1 MISIRRTLVTKII
14 LLIVLSFFA
23 FLVVMPFVLMITG
36 SLKTVSEINASSFS
50 VFPKVP
56 QFSNY
61 IKAFQR
67 RLWGRWFLNS
77 VYVTLTT
84 TLVSLLVN
92 SMAGY
97 AFARLD
103 FNGRKILFYTILL
116 ALMVPEQ
123 LTILPRFIVL
133 RSLPLAGG
141 NNLLGQGGS
150 GLVNSYAGLMVPL
163 FAGAFGIFL
172 CRQFFLNFPRSLD
185 DAAEIDGCGA
195 ARIFLQIYVPNSQA
209 LLMSLGILKA
219 TFAWNDYMW
228 PLTIVQSERMMTV
241 QLGLALFRDE
251 TISWETL
258 LAATTVVMAPLI
270 ALSLVTQKRV
280 VGGLVTTGMKE

>member
-1 MISIRRTLVTKII
+1 MAVISRIVVTKIF

-23 FLVVMPFVLMITG
+23 FLVVMPFVLMVAG
-36 SLKTVSEINASSFS
+36 SLKTVAEINASSFS

-61 IKAFQR
+61 IEAFQR

-84 TLVSLLVN
+84 TLVSVLVN

-133 RSLPLAGG
+133 RSFPLAGG
-141 NNLLGQGGS
+141 NNILGQGGS
-150 GLVNSYAGLMVPL
+150 GFVNSYAGLMVPL

-172 CRQFFLNFPRSLD
+172 CRQFYLNFPRSLD

-195 ARIFLQIYVPNSQA
+195 ARIFFWIYIPNSQA

-228 PLTIVQSERMMTV
+228 PLTIVQSEKMMTV

-270 ALSLVTQKRV
+270 VLFFVTQKRV

>member
-1 MISIRRTLVTKII
+1 VLVTGRTIVTKTI
-14 LLIVLSFFA
+14 LLTILSFFA

-36 SLKTVSEINASSFS
+36 SLKTVAEINASSFS

-61 IKAFQR
+61 IEAFQR

-77 VYVTLTT
+77 VYVTMLT
-84 TLVSLLVN
+84 TLVSLTVN

-103 FNGRKILFYTILL
+103 FVARKILFYTVLL

-123 LTILPRFIVL
+123 LTILPRFIIL
-133 RSLPLAGG
+133 RSFPLAGG
-141 NNLLGQGGS
+141 NDIFGQGGS
-150 GLVNSYAGLMVPL
+150 GYVNSYEGLMLPL

-172 CRQFFLNFPRSLD
+172 CRQFFLNFPKSLD
-185 DAAEIDGCGA
+185 DAAEIDGYGA
-195 ARIFLQIYVPNSQA
+195 LRTFWQIYIPNSQA

-228 PLTIVQSERMMTV
+228 PLTIVQSEKMMTV

-270 ALSLVTQKRV
+270 VLFFATQSRI
-280 VGGLVTTGMKE
+280 VGGLVTTGIKE

>member
-1 MISIRRTLVTKII
+1 MIVIRRTVVTKII

-36 SLKTVSEINASSFS
+36 SLKTVAEINASSFS

-67 RLWGRWFLNS
+67 HLWARWFLNS

-103 FNGRKILFYTILL
+103 FNGRKVLFYTILL

-141 NNLLGQGGS
+141 NDILGQGGS

-172 CRQFFLNFPRSLD
+172 CRQFFLNFPKSLD

-195 ARIFLQIYVPNSQA
+195 ARIFLQIYIPNSQA

-270 ALSLVTQKRV
+270 ALFLVTQKRV

>member
-1 MISIRRTLVTKII
+1 
-14 LLIVLSFFA
+14 
-23 FLVVMPFVLMITG
+23 MITG
-36 SLKTVSEINASSFS
+36 SLKTVAEINASSFS

-61 IKAFQR
+61 IEAFQR

-77 VYVTLTT
+77 VYVTMLT
-84 TLVSLLVN
+84 TLVSLAVN

-103 FNGRKILFYTILL
+103 FIARKILFYTVLL

-123 LTILPRFIVL
+123 LTILPRFIIL
-133 RSLPLAGG
+133 RSFPLAGG
-141 NNLLGQGGS
+141 NDIFGQGGS
-150 GLVNSYAGLMVPL
+150 GYVNSYEGLMLPL

-172 CRQFFLNFPRSLD
+172 CRQFFLNFPKSLD
-185 DAAEIDGCGA
+185 DAAEIDGYGA
-195 ARIFLQIYVPNSQA
+195 LRTFWQIYIPNSQA

-228 PLTIVQSERMMTV
+228 PLTIVQSEKMMTV

-270 ALSLVTQKRV
+270 VLFFVTQSRI
-280 VGGLVTTGMKE
+280 VGGLVTTGIKE